1 MILDRLAGSGA
12 DARLLPIEKLHAPTV
27 AFMAIMT
34 FVMIVVAAA
43 GLALSNAAGLVAS
56 GAENRFVIEIP
67 APQAAQLPRAI
78 DAARASAGVRSAA
91 AVPEAEMRRTL
102 EGWLGEQ
109 AFNEDL
115 PVPSLVTLEVE
126 PGANLPQLRRR
137 IEVAVPGSRL
147 IAETAE
153 LRPLLRTI
161 RSLQWLALSLVV
173 LMAAAASAAVVL
185 AARSALDTH
194 RPTIEIM
201 HGIGATDAQVT
212 RLFERKIAVD
222 AAAGALAGTI
232 AAALVLIIVAGGAAA
247 IAGEFA
253 AAAPL
258 QALDLLL
265 LALVPLALLLL
276 ATLVARWTLLRA
288 LRESL

>member
-137 IEVAVPGSRL
+137 IEAAVPGSRL
-147 IAETAE
+147 IAETTE

-201 HGIGATDAQVT
+201 HGIGATDVQVT

-232 AAALVLIIVAGGAAA
+232 AAALVLILVTGGAAA

-258 QALDLLL
+258 RALDLLL